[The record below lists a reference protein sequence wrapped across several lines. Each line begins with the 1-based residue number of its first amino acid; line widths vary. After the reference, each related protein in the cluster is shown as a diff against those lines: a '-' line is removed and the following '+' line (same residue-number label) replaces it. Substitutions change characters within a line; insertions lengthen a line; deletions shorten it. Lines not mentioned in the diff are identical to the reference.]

1 MSRRSTPE
9 RLDAAR
15 RAAALARLI
24 SDGEL
29 PEEAEA
35 ALRAWDH
42 QAAQDGRERDG
53 SYWEAAYRWIRQGEN
68 VPPSPSV

>member
-9 RLDAAR
+9 RIETAR

-29 PEEAEA
+29 PERAEA
-35 ALRAWDH
+35 LLAAWDA
-42 QAAQDGRERDG
+42 QAEIESIPRGRA
-53 SYWEAAYRWIRQGEN
+53 YWEAFDSWRGTRRG
-68 VPPSPSV
+68 SVRG

>member
-24 SDGEL
+24 GDGEL
-29 PEEAEA
+29 PDRAEDWIA
-35 ALRAWDH
+35 RWESIADAE
-42 QAAQDGRERDG
+42 GRRRDG
-53 SYWEAAYRWIRQGEN
+53 TYWDAA
-68 VPPSPSV
+68 